1 MYYEYRTYNL
11 RYGEQEKYIRELRGF
26 CRAAEPYGFAN
37 LLGPFRTII
46 GEENEVSYCF
56 IWESLAQREQA
67 WTAIY
72 EDEELLRG
80 TAGWWQREEQE
91 GPLMISVDSVL
102 LELDE
107 KPPVRNWSE

>member
-11 RYGEQEKYIRELRGF
+11 RYGEQAKYIKELRDF
-26 CRAAEPYGFAN
+26 CKAAEKYGFAK

-56 IWESLAQREQA
+56 IWESLASREKA
-67 WTAIY
+67 WTEIY
-72 EDEELLRG
+72 EDEELLKG

-91 GPLMISVDSVL
+91 GPLMIRVDSVL
-102 LELDE
+102 LELE
-107 KPPVRNWSE
+107 ETPPVRNWPE